1 MKKSK
6 KLRLTL
12 NRETVRT
19 LNLAEAQAV
28 PGGASLQ
35 FTCQSCVNVTCYT
48 CGVSCGGTCAASCF
62 NLC

>member
-19 LNLAEAQAV
+19 LNAAEAAAV
-28 PGGASLQ
+28 PGGGSLQ
-35 FTCQSCVNVTCYT
+35 FTCYSCVNVTCYT
-48 CGVSCGGTCAASCF
+48 CGVSCGGTCVASCF